1 MPYRTPNKN
10 PRGQRVRDIPD
21 GFELIA
27 KASTEWLEA
36 KRAFEKVDAR
46 LRELIASSKHH
57 IPTCAATPSEATVEP
72 AREPQAE
79 LAGGNATK
87 LAFILV
93 ENPRLDYQAAA
104 DRIWGPGLP
113 FAKAK
118 NRIST
123 LLWTLRKLGIVTT
136 KGGKVHQIDRARL
149 SVISGLPVPEPKAPT
164 S

>member
-27 KASTEWLEA
+27 KASAEWLEA
-36 KRAFEKVDAR
+36 KRAFEKVDLR
-46 LRELIASSKHH
+46 LRELIANSKLHV
-57 IPTCAATPSEATVEP
+57 PTCAPAAAYEP
-72 AREPQAE
+72 APEPQAE
-79 LAGGNATK
+79 LSADNATK
-87 LAFILV
+87 LAFILA
-93 ENPRLDYQAAA
+93 ESPRLDYQAAA

-113 FAKAK
+113 FQKAK

-123 LLWTLRKLGIVTT
+123 LLWTLRKLGVVKTL
-136 KGGKVHQIDRARL
+136 GNNVHEVDRARL
-149 SVISGLPVPEPKAPT
+149 AAVSHLPVPERKEPT

>member
-46 LRELIASSKHH
+46 LRELIASSKQHA
-57 IPTCAATPSEATVEP
+57 PDCAATPNDVTEP
-72 AREPQAE
+72 ALEPQAE

-149 SVISGLPVPEPKAPT
+149 SVISGLPVPEHTEPT

>member
-1 MPYRTPNKN
+1 MAHRTPNDN
-10 PRGQRVRDIPD
+10 PRGQRVRDTPD
-21 GFELIA
+21 GFEQIA
-27 KASTEWLEA
+27 EVSTEWLEA
-36 KRAFEKVDAR
+36 KRVFDKIDHR
-46 LRELIASSKHH
+46 LRELIASSKQHA
-57 IPTCAATPSEATVEP
+57 PDCAATPNDVTEP
-72 AREPQAE
+72 ALEPQAE
-79 LAGGNATK
+79 LVGGNATK

-93 ENPRLDYQAAA
+93 EKPRLDYQAAA

-149 SVISGLPVPEPKAPT
+149 SVISGLPVPDPEEPT

>member
-1 MPYRTPNKN
+1 MPHRTPNTN
-10 PRGQRVRDIPD
+10 PRGPKVRDIPD
-21 GFELIA
+21 GYEQIA
-27 KASTEWLEA
+27 QVSIQWLEA
-36 KRAFEKVDAR
+36 KRAFEKVDTR
-46 LRELIASSKHH
+46 LRDLIGSSKQHA
-57 IPTCAATPSEATVEP
+57 PNCSTTPDEANEP
-72 AREPQAE
+72 ALEPQAE

-93 ENPRLDYQAAA
+93 EHPLLDYQAAA

-113 FAKAK
+113 FQKAK

-123 LLWTLRKLGIVTT
+123 LLWTLRKLGVVTT

-149 SVISGLPVPEPKAPT
+149 AAISGLPVSGPKEPT

>member
-1 MPYRTPNKN
+1 MPYRTPSKN
-10 PRGQRVRDIPD
+10 PRAQRVRDIPD

-46 LRELIASSKHH
+46 LRELIASSKQHA
-57 IPTCAATPSEATVEP
+57 PTCAATPREATEP

-79 LAGGNATK
+79 LVGGNATK

-149 SVISGLPVPEPKAPT
+149 SVISSLPVREPKEPT